1 MLNWWLTGIE
11 TCAIMVIAE
20 AKTNKANKGE
30 RTMSGQQTLVT
41 AKREQDG
48 KFALLLETE
57 AAVQRDLRKEVLRR
71 KRMEELRRQ
80 NEQIVALGYDPA
92 EVFA

>member
-1 MLNWWLTGIE
+1 M
-11 TCAIMVIAE
+11 
-20 AKTNKANKGE
+20 K
-30 RTMSGQQTLVT
+30 RQTLVT

-57 AAVQRDLRKEVLRR
+57 DAVQRDLRREALRR
-71 KRMEELRRQ
+71 QRMEELRRQ
-80 NEQIVALGYDPA
+80 NEEIAALGYDPA

>member
-1 MLNWWLTGIE
+1 
-11 TCAIMVIAE
+11 
-20 AKTNKANKGE
+20 
-30 RTMSGQQTLVT
+30 MSKRQTLVT

-57 AAVQRDLRKEVLRR
+57 AAVQRDLRREALRR
-71 KRMEELRRQ
+71 QRMEQLRRQ
-80 NEQIVALGYDPA
+80 NEEIAALGYDPA